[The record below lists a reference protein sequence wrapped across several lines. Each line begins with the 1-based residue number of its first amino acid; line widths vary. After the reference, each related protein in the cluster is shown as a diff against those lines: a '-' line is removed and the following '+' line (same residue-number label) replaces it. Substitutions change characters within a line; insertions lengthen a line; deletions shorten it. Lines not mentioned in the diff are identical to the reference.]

1 MKKSRT
7 AVGIDVGTNSIKM
20 VVVRKERDGIRV
32 LSAAAVPIPLDVA
45 GSRDRRT
52 QFVTESLGTLL
63 ADGDVRKNPV
73 VIATP
78 GQAVF
83 IRYVKLPP
91 VAPGKLD
98 QIVGYE
104 AQQQVPFPL
113 DGVIWDY
120 QRLQSRSPAETNIV
134 LVAIKRELIG
144 QSLEQLAAHHVEP
157 EVIDHGPLAFYN
169 CAKFVGELPDDQ
181 VTILLDVGAK
191 ATDLSI
197 EREGQL
203 CWTRSVPIGGNDLTD
218 AIARTLNINSDAA
231 EAAKLEQGA
240 VSEEGVGA
248 EGDQAAAIQQ
258 AMRPVLEELLSEVQR
273 SVGYFRSQLE
283 GGRVDRILLCGGTGR
298 LPGFDTVL
306 ESRLGVEVSHA
317 DVLGRLGTTP
327 DVISG
332 LDGAG
337 GMEVAVG
344 LALRTLVPC
353 QLTINLLPAELIER
367 HQMRRKRPYMVF
379 SAVLVALI
387 GASSSVFTYQDY
399 DVLNQEYQRV
409 HGRLTSI
416 TKYEENVDKEKNTQ
430 SELES
435 ELTVLRAMSGERAF
449 WPEVLL
455 ELGRVLPDDAWL
467 ETVRATGVG
476 SEYRAD
482 GPEPGRRGLAINA
495 VTTSFDSL
503 TNVMDRLSGS
513 PMFEKLDLRNSETVT
528 VEVADPGSE
537 DAVVSRGSGPTR
549 GRGGRNPARG
559 GGSTR
564 VRARAAPLVERLYK
578 FDIRLVIVEDAVSGG
593 E

>member
-1 MKKSRT
+1 MKKSKT

-20 VVVRKERDGIRV
+20 AVVRKERDGIRILRAV
-32 LSAAAVPIPLDVA
+32 AVPIPLDVA

-52 QFVTESLGTLL
+52 QFVSESMGTLL
-63 ADGDVRKNPV
+63 ADSDARKNPV

-120 QRLQSRSPAETNIV
+120 QRLPSRTPAETNIV

-144 QSLEQLAAHHVEP
+144 QSLEQLAVHHVEP

-169 CAKFVGELPDDQ
+169 CAKYVGELPDDQ

-197 EREGQL
+197 ERDGQL
-203 CWTRSVPIGGNDLTD
+203 CWTRSVPTGGNDLTE
-218 AIARTLNINSDAA
+218 AIARALNIDTVAA
-231 EAAKLEQGA
+231 ESAKLEQGA
-240 VSEEGVGA
+240 ISEQGAGA
-248 EGDQAAAIQQ
+248 EGDQGAAIQE
-258 AMRPVLEELLSEVQR
+258 AIRPVLEELLSEVQR

-283 GGRVDRILLCGGTGR
+283 GGRVDRVLLCGGTGR
-298 LPGFDTVL
+298 LPGFDALL
-306 ESRLGVEVSHA
+306 EGRLGVEVLHA

-327 DVISG
+327 DVMSG

-337 GMEVAVG
+337 DMEVAVG
-344 LALRTLVPC
+344 LALRVLVPC
-353 QLTINLLPAELIER
+353 KLTINLLPPELIQR
-367 HQMRRKRPYMVF
+367 QQMRRKRPYLVA
-379 SAVLVALI
+379 SAVLFALI

-399 DVLNQEYQRV
+399 DVLDQEYQRV
-409 HGRLTSI
+409 HSRLTSI
-416 TKYEENVDKEKNTQ
+416 TKFEPDVKKEKDTQ
-430 SELES
+430 SKFES
-435 ELTVLRAMSGERAF
+435 ELTVLRSMSGQRTF

-455 ELGRVLPDDAWL
+455 ELGRVLPDDTWL
-467 ETVRATGVG
+467 EAVRATGVR
-476 SEYRAD
+476 RAYQPGD
-482 GPEPGRRGLAINA
+482 PPPGRRGLAING

-503 TNVMDRLSGS
+503 TNVMDRLNGS
-513 PMFEKLDLRNSETVT
+513 PMFEKLELENSETVT
-528 VEVADPGSE
+528 VEVVDPGSE
-537 DAVVSRGSGPTR
+537 DAAVRRERVPER
-549 GRGGRNPARG
+549 GRGGRNPARSG
-559 GGSTR
+559 GTPNR
-564 VRARAAPLVERLYK
+564 RTKAAPRFERLYK
-578 FDIRLVIVEDAVSGG
+578 FDIRLVIVEDAV
-593 E
+593 